1 MLCKEGGKSDTAK
14 RKIGLL
20 DLGVSEVPVD
30 EVTNEIPDSAEE
42 LGCWPVVEVKQLL
55 HRVPTVD
62 RLQAWEGKFL
72 AMLRVIQTSKQVEG
86 RVKLFPGPR
95 EFVLGN

>member
-1 MLCKEGGKSDTAK
+1 M
-14 RKIGLL
+14 
-20 DLGVSEVPVD
+20 PVD
-30 EVTNEIPDSAEE
+30 EVTDEIPDSAEE
-42 LGCWPVVEVKQLL
+42 LGCRPVVAIEQLL

-72 AMLRVIQTSKQVEG
+72 AVLRVVQTSKQVKG

-95 EFVLGN
+95 EVVSGNQVTRARRVPV